1 MSRGKP
7 ITTDNIEEII
17 TPIVT
22 KIVTQIVT
30 EVVAE
35 ATTLIL
41 TTMEKRFDALEM
53 RFDRL
58 EGRVHTAETCLD
70 DHEVRLRSLEAGT
83 A

>member
-1 MSRGKP
+1 MNHGKP
-7 ITTDNIEEII
+7 ITTDNIEAVI

-22 KIVTQIVT
+22 KIVTAVVT

-41 TTMEKRFDALEM
+41 TTMEKRFDAIDM

-70 DHEVRLRSLEAGT
+70 DHEVRLRTLEAG
-83 A
+83 AA

>member
-22 KIVTQIVT
+22 KIVT

-35 ATTLIL
+35 ATRLIL
-41 TTMEKRFDALEM
+41 TTMEKRFDAVDM

-58 EGRVHTAETCLD
+58 EGRVHTVETCLD
-70 DHEVRLRSLEAGT
+70 DHEVRLRTLEAGT